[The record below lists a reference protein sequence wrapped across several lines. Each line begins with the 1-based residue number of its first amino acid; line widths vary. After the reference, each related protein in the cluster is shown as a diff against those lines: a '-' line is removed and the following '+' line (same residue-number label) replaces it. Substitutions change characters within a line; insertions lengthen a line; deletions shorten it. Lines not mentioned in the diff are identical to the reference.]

1 VTLARATGKSFDS
14 LWFMRLVLIRHAHSQ
29 ANAAGILSGR
39 LPHIHLSEKG
49 LQQSEDLALRLG
61 VFPVSNLRISPM
73 ERCFETIAP
82 WINSTVLPRNQKLK
96 PIIDEEIT
104 EVDYGLW
111 SGKKLSILSKN
122 KMWKIVQESPSR
134 MYFPKGEGI
143 AQMQSR
149 AMRSV
154 HESVSLKNK
163 GAAVIVSHG
172 DVIKS
177 IVASSLGMHLDEFQR
192 IVIDPASISILDF
205 STNKPRVLLLND
217 SRSKVTELLI
227 APKRSK
233 NLLGGGSG
241 R

>member
-1 VTLARATGKSFDS
+1 
-14 LWFMRLVLIRHAHSQ
+14 MRLVLIRHAHSE

-39 LPHIHLSEKG
+39 LPNVHLSEKG
-49 LQQSEDLALRLG
+49 LAQSEQLAVRLG
-61 VFPVSNLRISPM
+61 NFPVSNLRISPM
-73 ERCFETIAP
+73 ERCFETISP
-82 WINSTVLPRNQKLK
+82 WINSIVMPNNPRFE
-96 PIIDEEIT
+96 PIIDEELT

-122 KMWKIVQESPSR
+122 KLWKTVQESPSR

-149 AMRSV
+149 AMTSV
-154 HESVSLKNK
+154 HQAVSSKAK

-177 IVASSLGMHLDEFQR
+177 ILASALGMHLDEFQR

-205 STNKPRVLLLND
+205 STTKPRVLLLND
-217 SRSKVTELLI
+217 SRAVVTDLLV
-227 APKRSK
+227 APKRAK

>member
-1 VTLARATGKSFDS
+1 
-14 LWFMRLVLIRHAHSQ
+14 MRLVLIRHAHSE

-39 LPHIHLSEKG
+39 LPNVHLSEKG
-49 LQQSEDLALRLG
+49 LAQSEQLAVRLG
-61 VFPVSNLRISPM
+61 NFPVSNLRISPM
-73 ERCFETIAP
+73 ERCFETISP
-82 WINSTVLPRNQKLK
+82 WINSIVMPNNPRFE
-96 PIIDEEIT
+96 PIIDKELT

-122 KMWKIVQESPSR
+122 KLWKTVQESPSR

-149 AMRSV
+149 AMTSV
-154 HESVSLKNK
+154 HQAVSSKAK
-163 GAAVIVSHG
+163 GSAVIVSHG

-177 IVASSLGMHLDEFQR
+177 IVASALGIHLDDFQR
-192 IVIDPASISILDF
+192 IVIDPASISILDY
-205 STNKPRVLLLND
+205 STMKPRVLLLND
-217 SRSKVTELLI
+217 SRAVVTDLLV
-227 APKRSK
+227 APKRAK

>member
-1 VTLARATGKSFDS
+1 
-14 LWFMRLVLIRHAHSQ
+14 MRLVLIRHAHSE

-39 LPHIHLSEKG
+39 LPNVHLSEKG
-49 LQQSEDLALRLG
+49 LAQSEQLAIRLG
-61 VFPVSNLRISPM
+61 NFTVSNLRISPM
-73 ERCFETIAP
+73 ERCFETISP
-82 WINSTVLPRNQKLK
+82 WINSIVMPNNPRFE
-96 PIIDEEIT
+96 PIIDEELT

-122 KMWKIVQESPSR
+122 KLWKTVQESPSR

-149 AMRSV
+149 AMKSV
-154 HESVSLKNK
+154 HQAVSSKAK
-163 GAAVIVSHG
+163 GSAVIVSHG

-177 IVASSLGMHLDEFQR
+177 IVASALGMHLDEFQR
-192 IVIDPASISILDF
+192 IVIDPASISIVDY
-205 STNKPRVLLLND
+205 STMKPRVLLLND
-217 SRSKVTELLI
+217 SRSVVTDLLL
-227 APKRSK
+227 APKRAK

>member
-1 VTLARATGKSFDS
+1 
-14 LWFMRLVLIRHAHSQ
+14 MRLVLIRHAHSE

-39 LPHIHLSEKG
+39 LPNVHLSEKG
-49 LQQSEDLALRLG
+49 LAQSEQLAVRLG
-61 VFPVSNLRISPM
+61 NFPVSNLRISPM
-73 ERCFETIAP
+73 ERCFETISP
-82 WINSTVLPRNQKLK
+82 WINSIVMPNNPRFE
-96 PIIDEEIT
+96 PIIDEELT

-111 SGKKLSILSKN
+111 SGKKLSILGKN
-122 KMWKIVQESPSR
+122 KLWKTVQESPSR

-149 AMRSV
+149 AMTSV
-154 HESVSLKNK
+154 RQAVSSKAK

-177 IVASSLGMHLDEFQR
+177 IVASALGMHLDEFQR
-192 IVIDPASISILDF
+192 IVIDPASISILDY
-205 STNKPRVLLLND
+205 STTKPRVLLLND
-217 SRSKVTELLI
+217 SRAVVTELLV
-227 APKRSK
+227 APNRAK